1 MVEGPDLKR
10 VEHFA
15 NSIAAAI
22 QAELGD

>member
-1 MVEGPDLKR
+1 VEGPDPQR